1 MNATHL
7 AVISGGLDSA
17 VLAKKLQADG
27 VIFRAIY
34 FDIGYLPR
42 IAERN
47 AAKYACFQLGIPLEI
62 VNVSGI
68 FEMVSGF
75 VPIELLGADEADKG
89 QPKPE
94 AHQPGDPDYV
104 SGFHVIVSLSSY
116 YAMLGEMKTV
126 SVGLIRNQMDH
137 NARLKD
143 FIAQFPSCAGHLN
156 PSRTFCLEAPFA
168 GMYKSE
174 VVQLGVKLG
183 VNIQRTWSCY
193 KAGPQ
198 HCGVCPGC
206 LGRKEGFRDA
216 RTTDPTTYDK

>member
-1 MNATHL
+1 MNAANSVFMVGRFGL
-7 AVISGGLDSA
+7 GLPGKEVAGG
-17 VLAKKLQADG
+17 G
-27 VIFRAIY
+27 VIFRANY

-42 IAERN
+42 AAEGN
-47 AAKYACFQLGIPLEI
+47 AAKYSCFQLGVPLEI
-62 VNVSGI
+62 VNISGI

-89 QPKPE
+89 QPKAE

-116 YAMLGEMKTV
+116 YALLGEIKTV
-126 SVGLIRNQMDH
+126 SVGLIRNQMEH
-137 NARLKD
+137 NARLKE
-143 FIAQFPSCAGHLN
+143 FIAEFPACAAHLN
-156 PSRTFCLEAPFA
+156 PSRSFSLEAPFA

-174 VVQLGVKLG
+174 VVRLGKELG
-183 VNIQRTWSCY
+183 VNLERTWSCY
-193 KAGPQ
+193 KAGPR

-216 RTTDPTTYDK
+216 KLNDPTTYEK